1 MSNEKGKKPNEKE
14 VEKIE
19 INLPGTENDKP
30 AISISANDEGVVSAS
45 MDMPTLKSDDS
56 GMVLGDNNEN
66 AADAFKGLPI
76 SELIAAPFT
85 AACDAQLMLAQAAYK
100 YMTKIGFQTD
110 DKGNTDLTKPNLL
123 KFNLERPVETPNGIE
138 TSTIEVQAPFLGLVP
153 IPSLLIDN
161 INVNFQMEVTTSTS
175 DTEKKA
181 AEASLEANAE
191 FKLGLFGKGHVEM
204 KGKVSSSRETT
215 RNTNQTAKYQI
226 NVSASQQPQ
235 TEGLSK
241 LMDILASCTA
251 PLKVEG

>member
-1 MSNEKGKKPNEKE
+1 MNDENKKKPNEKE
-14 VEKIE
+14 VEKVE
-19 INLPGTENDKP
+19 VNLPGTDSDKP

-45 MDMPTLKSDDS
+45 MDMPTLKSDD
-56 GMVLGDNNEN
+56 GRMVLGDNNV
-66 AADAFKGLPI
+66 ADSFKGLPI

-123 KFNLERPVETPNGIE
+123 KFNLERPVETSFGIE

-161 INVNFQMEVTTSTS
+161 INVNFQMEVTASTS
-175 DTEKKA
+175 STEKKA
-181 AEASLEANAE
+181 EEASLEANAE
-191 FKLGLFGKGHVEM
+191 FKLGFFGKGHVEM

-226 NVSASQQPQ
+226 NASASQQPP

-251 PLKVEG
+251 PLKVGDK

>member
-1 MSNEKGKKPNEKE
+1 MSNENKKKPNEKE
-14 VEKIE
+14 VEKVE
-19 INLPGTENDKP
+19 VNLTGTESDKP
-30 AISISANDEGVVSAS
+30 AISLSANDKGEVSAS
-45 MDMPTLKSDDS
+45 MNMPTLKNDDEKIA
-56 GMVLGDNNEN
+56 LGDGGNV
-66 AADAFKGLPI
+66 ADSFKGLPI

-161 INVNFQMEVTTSTS
+161 INVNFQMEVTSSTS

-181 AEASLEANAE
+181 AEASLEASAE
-191 FKLGLFGKGHVEM
+191 FKLGVFGKGHVEM